1 MFGLSRG
8 SCIFLSPE
16 SFDLKVSEKRLKKE
30 RQIVK
35 VSKMC

>member
-1 MFGLSRG
+1 MFCQGRG

-16 SFDLKVSEKRLKKE
+16 SFDLKVSEKKLKKE

-35 VSKMC
+35 VSKIC